1 MANAKRLASGN
12 YRCLVYSHT
21 DENGKRHY
29 ESFTATTKAQAEQMA
44 SKFASNR
51 DRFRVQDLTVK
62 EAVQQYIDANE
73 AVLSPATVAG
83 YISDFKRM
91 APIYNLRIRK
101 INSNDVQVFISK
113 LSESYSPKTVKN
125 TYGTLHKALKF
136 FDPDI
141 RFVVKLPKQ
150 TRKVSYAPD
159 ENDIRRLFE
168 NAPRKLQI
176 SILLAASHSFR
187 RGEIAALKFS
197 DIEGNRLHVHADFV
211 QDKHNR
217 WIYKDYPKT
226 DQSDRYAILSDEVLS
241 FIGNG
246 NPDDFIVGW
255 KPGTIDKRFYDLK
268 KELGIEIR
276 FHELRHYFAS
286 LCLILGVPDIYTG
299 SLGGW
304 RPDGSVM
311 KNTYQNKFANIEE
324 GYAKKIND
332 HVLSVC
338 NMKCNTAK

>member
-1 MANAKRLASGN
+1 MAKAKKLASGN
-12 YRCLVYSHT
+12 WRCLVYSHK

-29 ESFTATTKAQAEQMA
+29 ESFTAPTRNQAEMMA
-44 SKFASNR
+44 AKFSSSR

-73 AVLSPATVAG
+73 AVLSPSTVAG

-91 APIYNLRIRK
+91 APLYGIRIRK
-101 INSNDVQVFISK
+101 INSSDVQIFISE
-113 LSESYSPKTVKN
+113 LSEKYSPKTVKN
-125 TYGTLHKALKF
+125 TYGTLHKALMF

-141 RFVVKLPKQ
+141 RFRVKLPKQ
-150 TRKVSYAPD
+150 SKKVAYAPS
-159 ENDIRRLFE
+159 EEDIARLFE

-197 DIEGNRLHVHADFV
+197 DLEGNRLHVHADYV
-211 QDKHNR
+211 QDKHNK

-226 DQSDRYAILSDEVLS
+226 DQSDRYAILADEVLE
-241 FIGNG
+241 FIGTG
-246 NPDDFIVGW
+246 DPDDFIVGW

-286 LCLILGVPDIYTG
+286 LCSVLGVPDIYTG

-324 GYAKKIND
+324 GYARRINE
-332 HVLSVC
+332 HVLDVC
-338 NMKCNTAK
+338 NIKRNTAK